1 MNIRQ
6 FQSECKLCEHL
17 QLHALQQVLAPETLA
32 EVLQECQR
40 QTLRTRKLNH
50 EAIVWWLIAL
60 HFYTTLSLGGVF
72 EKITHTLRLLCPAL
86 DQQLPVESALTY
98 RRYQLGVRPLQGLFH
113 RVAQPIATPKTPG
126 AFLFGR
132 RLVALDGHRTNLP
145 DTKEN
150 AACFGRLHADR
161 GDAAFPQVLGMYLSE
176 CGTHATLDA
185 GFWPTATS
193 EHTGAR
199 RLLRSVNQGMLL
211 MVDRGLYS
219 FDFVVAVRKR
229 QAHLLARLPAGVK
242 PKRLKQ
248 LWDGSWLVG
257 LQPADY
263 KRRAAG
269 EQIVVR
275 LIEYT
280 LDDPTLPG
288 YGEVYRLITTL
299 LLPTRYAAYDL
310 ACAYHLR
317 WEQEGSFDEMEIHQQ
332 RPDTLLRSKKP
343 VGVLQELYALLIAH
357 YAVRFVMAQA
367 AEQAGLSPLGLSFVR
382 ALHLLGEAVNDFCL
396 VAPGEYARLY
406 ARLLAEIARRP
417 LPPRRPRCNPRVV
430 KRKMSNFALKRPQHY
445 QMPRLSK
452 PFSEA
457 IVLI

>member
-6 FQSECKLCEHL
+6 LQQECKLADQL
-17 QLHALQQVLAPETLA
+17 QLHALNQVLTPEMIA
-32 EVLQECQR
+32 EVLQECRQQTQR
-40 QTLRTRKLNH
+40 QRKLNL

-60 HFYTTLSLGGVF
+60 HFYAHLSLGRVF
-72 EKITHTLRLLCPAL
+72 EQITHTLRLLCPAL
-86 DQQLPVESALTY
+86 DTQLPGESALTY
-98 RRYQLGVRPLQGLFH
+98 RRYQLGARPLQHLFQ
-113 RVAQPIATPKTPG
+113 RVAQPIATEKTPG

-132 RLVALDGHRTNLP
+132 RLVAIDGHRTNLP

-150 AACFGRLHADR
+150 AAYFGRLHASR

-176 CGTHATLDA
+176 CGTHATFDA

-193 EHTGAR
+193 EHRGAR
-199 RLLRSVNQGMLL
+199 RLLRSVDKGMLL

-219 FDFVVAVRKR
+219 FDFVVAVRARK
-229 QAHLLARLPAGVK
+229 AHLLARLPAGVK
-242 PKRLKQ
+242 PRRLKQ
-248 LWDGSWLVG
+248 LWDGSWLVC

-263 KRRAAG
+263 QRRRAGAA
-269 EQIVVR
+269 ITVR

-280 LDDPTLPG
+280 LNDPALPG

-299 LLPTRYAAYDL
+299 LHPTRYAAYDL
-310 ACAYHLR
+310 ACAYHAR

-332 RPDTLLRSKKP
+332 RPDTLLRSHKP

-357 YAVRFVMAQA
+357 YAVRFVMTQAAAQA
-367 AEQAGLSPLGLSFVR
+367 QLSPLRLSFVR
-382 ALHLLGEAVNDFCL
+382 ALHLLGVAVHDFCL
-396 VAPGEYARLY
+396 VAPSEYARVY
-406 ARLLAEIARRP
+406 ARLLVEIARRP
-417 LPPRRPRCNPRVV
+417 LPERRPRCNPRVV

-445 QMPRLSK
+445 QRPPLSK

>member
-6 FQSECKLCEHL
+6 FQSECKLSEHL
-17 QLHALQQVLAPETLA
+17 QLHALHQVLGPETIT
-32 EVLQECQR
+32 EVLQQCQR
-40 QTLRTRKLNH
+40 QTKRQRKLNL
-50 EAIVWWLIAL
+50 EAMVWWLIAV
-60 HFYTTLSLGGVF
+60 HFYAHLSLGRVL

-86 DQQLPVESALTY
+86 DAQLPVESALTY
-98 RRYQLGVRPLQGLFH
+98 RRYQLGVRPLQVLFH
-113 RVAQPIATPKTPG
+113 RVAQPIATQQTPG

-132 RLVALDGHRTNLP
+132 RLVAIDGHRSNLP

-193 EHTGAR
+193 EHQGAR
-199 RLLRSVNQGMLL
+199 RLLRSVDNAMLL

-219 FDFVVAVRKR
+219 FDLVVAVRKR

-242 PKRLKQ
+242 PRRLRQ
-248 LWDGSWLVG
+248 LWDGSWLVR

-263 KRRAAG
+263 KRRACG

-280 LDDPTLPG
+280 LDDPALSG
-288 YGEVYRLITTL
+288 YGESYRLITTL
-299 LLPTRYAAYDL
+299 LHPTRYAAYDL
-310 ACAYHLR
+310 AGAYHAR
-317 WEQEGSFDEMEIHQQ
+317 WEQEGGFDEMEIHQQ
-332 RPDTLLRSKKP
+332 RPGTLLRSKKP

-367 AEQAGLSPLGLSFVR
+367 AEQAALPPLRLSFVR
-382 ALHLLGEAVNDFCL
+382 ALHLIGEAVNDFLL
-396 VAPGEYARLY
+396 VAPSEYARLY
-406 ARLLAEIARRP
+406 VRLLAEIARRP
-417 LPPRRPRCNPRVV
+417 LPARRPRCNPRVV

-445 QMPRLSK
+445 QIPQPTK
-452 PFSEA
+452 PFAEA